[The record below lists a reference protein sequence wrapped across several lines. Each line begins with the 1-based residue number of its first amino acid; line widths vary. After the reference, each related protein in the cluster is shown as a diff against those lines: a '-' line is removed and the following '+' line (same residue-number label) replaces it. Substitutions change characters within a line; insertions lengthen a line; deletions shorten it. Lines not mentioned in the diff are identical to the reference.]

1 MSATTMV
8 VAEDLREGNTLLLGG
23 HELLVTA
30 DPEPWRG
37 ERRASGPPSPG
48 SAERMVLVATDKGS
62 FTLASGFLVE
72 VLATADQF

>member
-48 SAERMVLVATDKGS
+48 
-62 FTLASGFLVE
+62 
-72 VLATADQF
+72 